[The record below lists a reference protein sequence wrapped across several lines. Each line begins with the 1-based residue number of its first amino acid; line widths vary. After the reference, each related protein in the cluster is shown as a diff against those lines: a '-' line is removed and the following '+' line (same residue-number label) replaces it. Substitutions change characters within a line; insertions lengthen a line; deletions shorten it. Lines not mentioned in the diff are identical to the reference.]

1 MDHLIFT
8 AYSGMNGSMVRQR
21 VIASNMANAQTI
33 GFRAETLTA
42 TPVTLKV
49 GPNGAP
55 ALEARAMTDGEVH
68 GANMAEGSL
77 TQTGNPLD
85 VALSGDAMLAVQGED
100 GSEAYTRRGDLS
112 VSTSG
117 VLQNGE
123 GRPVIGSSGP
133 ISVPPGSKV
142 TLSADGSVNVAQP
155 DTPGAPPQ
163 VIDRIKIASTTGSR
177 IAKGLDGLFRV
188 AGDKGAG
195 GTLPANEDAK
205 LQIGALEQSNVSPSD
220 VLIQMVEAQR
230 LFDIRT
236 KLVSTAK
243 DIDEQGQGLMRLP
256 AG

>member
-8 AYSGMNGSMVRQR
+8 AYSGMNGSMIRQR

-33 GFRAETLTA
+33 GFRAETLTT

-85 VALSGDAMLAVQGED
+85 VALSGDAMLSVQAED
-100 GSEAYTRRGDLS
+100 GAEAYTRRGDLS
-112 VSTSG
+112 VSASG
-117 VLQNGE
+117 VLQNGD
-123 GRPVIGSSGP
+123 GRPLVGSSGP

-155 DTPGAPPQ
+155 DSPGAPPQ
-163 VIDRIKIASTTGSR
+163 VIDRIKLASTTGSK

-188 AGDKGAG
+188 IG
-195 GTLPANEDAK
+195 GGSLPANEDAK
-205 LQIGALEQSNVSPSD
+205 LQVGTLEQSNVSPSD

>member
-1 MDHLIFT
+1 
-8 AYSGMNGSMVRQR
+8 
-21 VIASNMANAQTI
+21 
-33 GFRAETLTA
+33 
-42 TPVTLKV
+42 
-49 GPNGAP
+49 
-55 ALEARAMTDGEVH
+55 
-68 GANMAEGSL
+68 MAEGSL

-142 TLSADGSVNVAQP
+142 TLSADGSVNAAQLEN
-155 DTPGAPPQ
+155 PGAPPQ
-163 VIDRIKIASTTGSR
+163 VIDRIKIASTAGSK
-177 IAKGLDGLFRV
+177 IAKGLDGIFRV
-188 AGDKGAG
+188 IGG

-205 LQIGALEQSNVSPSD
+205 LQVGALEQSNVNPSD

>member
-85 VALSGDAMLAVQGED
+85 VALSGDAMLALQGED

-112 VSTSG
+112 VSASG

-123 GRPVIGSSGP
+123 GRPVIGSGGP

-142 TLSADGSVNVAQP
+142 TLSADGSVNVAQA
-155 DTPGAPPQ
+155 DNPGAPPQ
-163 VIDRIKIASTTGSR
+163 VIDRIKIASTTGSK

-188 AGDKGAG
+188 IG
-195 GTLPANEDAK
+195 GGSLPANEDAK
-205 LQIGALEQSNVSPSD
+205 LQVGALEQSNVSPSD

-243 DIDEQGQGLMRLP
+243 DIDEQGQSLMRLP
-256 AG
+256 TG

>member
-8 AYSGMNGSMVRQR
+8 AYSGMHGSMIRQR

-85 VALSGDAMLAVQGED
+85 VALSGDAMLSVQAED
-100 GSEAYTRRGDLS
+100 GAEAYTRRGDLS
-112 VSTSG
+112 VSASG
-117 VLQNGE
+117 VLQNGD
-123 GRPVIGSSGP
+123 GRPLIGSSGP

-155 DTPGAPPQ
+155 DSPGAPPQ
-163 VIDRIKIASTTGSR
+163 VIDRIKLASTTGSK

-188 AGDKGAG
+188 IG
-195 GTLPANEDAK
+195 GGSLPANEDAK
-205 LQIGALEQSNVSPSD
+205 LQVGTLEQSNVSPSD

>member
-8 AYSGMNGSMVRQR
+8 AYSGMNGSMIRQR

-33 GFRAETLTA
+33 GFRAETLTT

-85 VALSGDAMLAVQGED
+85 VALSGDAMLSVQAED
-100 GSEAYTRRGDLS
+100 GAEAYTRRGDLS
-112 VSTSG
+112 VSAGG

-155 DTPGAPPQ
+155 DNPGAPPQ
-163 VIDRIKIASTTGSR
+163 VIDRIKLASTTGSK

-188 AGDKGAG
+188 IGS

-205 LQIGALEQSNVSPSD
+205 LQIGTLEQSNVRPSD

>member
-42 TPVTLKV
+42 TPMTLKV

-55 ALEARAMTDGEVH
+55 AIEARAMTDGEVH
-68 GANMAEGSL
+68 GANMAEGSV

-85 VALSGDAMLAVQGED
+85 VALSGDAMLAVQAAD
-100 GSEAYTRRGDLS
+100 GTEAYTRRGDLS
-112 VSTSG
+112 VSATG

-163 VIDRIKIASTTGSR
+163 VIDRIKLASTTGAK

-188 AGDKGAG
+188 RGPSG

-205 LQIGALEQSNVSPSD
+205 LQIGALEQSNVNPSD

-243 DIDEQGQGLMRLP
+243 DIDEGGQSLMRLP

>member
-85 VALSGDAMLAVQGED
+85 VALSGDAMLAVQVED

-142 TLSADGSVNVAQP
+142 TLSADGSVNAAQLEN
-155 DTPGAPPQ
+155 PGAPPQ
-163 VIDRIKIASTTGSR
+163 VIDRIKIASTAGSK
-177 IAKGLDGLFRV
+177 IAKGLDGIFRV
-188 AGDKGAG
+188 IGG

-205 LQIGALEQSNVSPSD
+205 LQVGALEQSNVNPSD

>member
-142 TLSADGSVNVAQP
+142 TLSADGSVNAAQLEN
-155 DTPGAPPQ
+155 PGAPPQ
-163 VIDRIKIASTTGSR
+163 VIDRIKIASTAGSK
-177 IAKGLDGLFRV
+177 IAKGLDGIFRV
-188 AGDKGAG
+188 IGG

-205 LQIGALEQSNVSPSD
+205 LQVGALEQSNVNPSD

>member
-100 GSEAYTRRGDLS
+100 GTEAYTRRGDLS
-112 VSTSG
+112 VSPSG

-123 GRPVIGSSGP
+123 GRPVIGSGGP

-155 DTPGAPPQ
+155 ENPGAPPQ
-163 VIDRIKIASTTGSR
+163 VIDRIKLASTTGSK

-188 AGDKGAG
+188 IGG

-205 LQIGALEQSNVSPSD
+205 LQVGALEQSNVSPSD

>member
-21 VIASNMANAQTI
+21 VIASNMANSQTI

-49 GPNGAP
+49 GPNGVP

-85 VALSGDAMLAVQGED
+85 VALSGDGMLAVQGED

-112 VSTSG
+112 VSAGG

-142 TLSADGSVNVAQP
+142 TLSADGSVNVAQIEN
-155 DTPGAPPQ
+155 PGAPPQ
-163 VIDRIKIASTTGSR
+163 VIDRIKIASNTGSK

-188 AGDKGAG
+188 EGG

-205 LQIGALEQSNVSPSD
+205 LQVGTLEQSNVNPSD

-243 DIDEQGQGLMRLP
+243 DIDEGGQSLMRLP

>member
-55 ALEARAMTDGEVH
+55 AIEARAMTDGEVH
-68 GANMAEGSL
+68 GASMAEGSL

-85 VALSGDAMLAVQGED
+85 VALSGDAMLAVQATD
-100 GSEAYTRRGDLS
+100 GTEAYTRRGDLS
-112 VSTSG
+112 VSASG

-133 ISVPPGSKV
+133 ISVPPGAKV

-155 DTPGAPPQ
+155 DSPGAPPQ
-163 VIDRIKIASTTGSR
+163 VVDRIKLASTTGSK

-188 AGDKGAG
+188 EGPSGT
-195 GTLPANEDAK
+195 TLPANEDAK
-205 LQIGALEQSNVSPSD
+205 LQIGALEQSNVNPSD

-243 DIDEQGQGLMRLP
+243 DIDEGGQSLMRLP

>member
-8 AYSGMNGSMVRQR
+8 AYSGMNGSMIRQR

-85 VALSGDAMLAVQGED
+85 VALSGDAMLSVQAED
-100 GSEAYTRRGDLS
+100 GAEAYTRRGDLS
-112 VSTSG
+112 VSASG
-117 VLQNGE
+117 VLQNGD
-123 GRPVIGSSGP
+123 GRPLVGSSGP

-155 DTPGAPPQ
+155 DSPGAPPQ
-163 VIDRIKIASTTGSR
+163 VIDRIKLASTTGSK

-188 AGDKGAG
+188 IG
-195 GTLPANEDAK
+195 GGSLPANEDAK
-205 LQIGALEQSNVSPSD
+205 LQVGTLEQSNVSPSD